1 MIAKPRML
9 LVSALLG
16 TLALVGTL
24 ALTMPA
30 GAQSS
35 DSDVSFDAGA
45 LLPKKP
51 KPGLPDVKA
60 QPLAWPRLDPGA
72 VFCRTEAD
80 LEKLAARRS
89 GAVVSGPIDCQIVR
103 AATAISIVQ
112 RKGPGEAEVKISGA
126 AADGTSGWTDA
137 WLPDKAP
144 VSAGR

>member
-1 MIAKPRML
+1 MIAMPRML
-9 LVSALLG
+9 LASALLG
-16 TLALVGTL
+16 TLALFGTL
-24 ALTMPA
+24 GLATPA

-72 VFCRTEAD
+72 VLCRTEAD

-89 GAVVSGPIDCQIVR
+89 GEVVSGSIDCQIIR

-112 RKGPGEAEVKISGA
+112 RKGPGKAEVKISDA
-126 AADGTSGWTDA
+126 KADGTSGWTDA

-144 VSAGR
+144 VSARR